1 MAGTRR
7 MNVIDAQEVKNG
19 TDSKGRGWTLYEIT
33 AVTPDGAPIDE
44 KLKSFTRLSGDVE
57 VEVERQEHEKYGVSY
72 LLKPVSSPGA
82 RLGPKVDDLHG
93 TVEQLGRTV
102 ADACNE
108 LARLVARVADLE
120 RHAGIQPAAAPP
132 APPAA
137 PGERATF

>member
-1 MAGTRR
+1 MADLRGSYQVAAHSDLVSFIYRPAMYATRADIEKGEIR
-7 MNVIDAQEVKNG
+7 DTDAEMIWAKN
-19 TDSKGRGWTLYEIT
+19 T
-33 AVTPDGAPIDE
+33 
-44 KLKSFTRLSGDVE
+44 LSGDVE